1 MYDISCYKNSS
12 FHRVIPKSNS
22 CNHSVHCSIRRV
34 PYCLLFYGA
43 MREKTQMPGTCAYLW
58 SPDFDINRDACRAAA
73 VLSWVWAS
81 TPSTSK
87 SNLPRRWQRCS
98 WSCVIHPANYSTGM
112 IRSLRSF
119 LADEVFILLACLLG
133 FFFTENQ
140 LLWRR
145 QAALYLVTSLVVAY
159 LPACHINGV
168 RCIFCWRQWG

>member
-1 MYDISCYKNSS
+1 MIYLAIKT
-12 FHRVIPKSNS
+12 
-22 CNHSVHCSIRRV
+22 VHFTGWFQRATVAITRSIVLYGECPIVYCSTAL
-34 PYCLLFYGA
+34 C
-43 MREKTQMPGTCAYLW
+43 EKKRMNKPQMPGTCAYLW

-98 WSCVIHPANYSTGM
+98 WSCVIHPANYSTLFTLFPGGWG
-112 IRSLRSF
+112 IHFARLFVR
-119 LADEVFILLACLLG
+119 